1 MRTKVIE
8 HLNAAELAHHQ
19 LIDLLSEDDLGRR
32 MGDRSNTV
40 GAQMWCVV
48 GARESYAKAIENDGW
63 IGFGCSLSGE
73 DTTSKDLVLEA
84 LARSRALLAEAMDGV
99 DWTDTREGLLLDLLE
114 HEVQHQGQII
124 RYVYGLGR
132 RFPESWATRWALD
145 QPD

>member
-40 GAQMWCVV
+40 CAQMWCVV

-124 RYVYGLGR
+124 RYVYSLGR

>member
-1 MRTKVIE
+1 MRARVIE

-19 LIDLLSEDDLGRR
+19 LVDLLSEDDLGQRLA
-32 MGDRSNTV
+32 DRSNTV

-48 GARESYAKAIENDGW
+48 GARESYARAIENDGW
-63 IGFGCSLSGE
+63 IGFSCSLSGE

-84 LARSRALLAEAMDGV
+84 LARSRAVLAEAIDGV

-114 HEVQHQGQII
+114 HEVQHQGQLI
-124 RYVYGLGR
+124 RYVHALGR

>member
-73 DTTSKDLVLEA
+73 DTTSKDLVL
-84 LARSRALLAEAMDGV
+84 
-99 DWTDTREGLLLDLLE
+99 
-114 HEVQHQGQII
+114 
-124 RYVYGLGR
+124 
-132 RFPESWATRWALD
+132 
-145 QPD
+145 

>member
-124 RYVYGLGR
+124 RYVYSLGR